1 MAEETAKKF
10 IEALHK
16 LEADRDLE
24 TITGLFDEA
33 AEVGNVVT
41 NDKNLDPREFW
52 QSYRDNFDRIESK
65 FRNEIIT
72 DSTAALEW
80 TSTGTSSDGK
90 EFQYDGVS
98 ILEIDGDKITRFHAY
113 FDANQLGRQIVDEKS
128 KEANG

>member
-1 MAEETAKKF
+1 MAQQTAKKF

-16 LEADRDLE
+16 LEADRDLD
-24 TITGLFDEA
+24 TIAGLFDET

-41 NDKNLDPREFW
+41 NDKTLNPREFW
-52 QSYRDNFDRIESK
+52 QHYRDNFDRIESK

-98 ILEIDGDKITRFHAY
+98 ILEIGGDKITRFHAY

-128 KEANG
+128 REANG

>member
-1 MAEETAKKF
+1 
-10 IEALHK
+10 
-16 LEADRDLE
+16 LE